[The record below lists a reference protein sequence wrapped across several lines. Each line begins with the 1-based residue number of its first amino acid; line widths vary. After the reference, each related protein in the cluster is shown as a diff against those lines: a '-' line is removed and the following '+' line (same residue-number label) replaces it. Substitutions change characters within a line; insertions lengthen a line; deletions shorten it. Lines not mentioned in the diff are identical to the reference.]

1 VLTALGLPYER
12 AIGSV
17 RFTVGKAT
25 TAEEIDYVLDILPPL
40 IERLRAVA
48 LAHREPAAQPV

>member
-1 VLTALGLPYER
+1 
-12 AIGSV
+12 V